1 MKEELLREIDNLRED
16 IASYQSGN
24 LLLLTSIDHD
34 GVVGRKDVTS
44 SNEGCIDIGN
54 DDEKN
59 VNASKAR
66 KPQYAPKSILFR
78 AFSTTLTR
86 ISNNDH
92 RRPTMF
98 WKRKKKKN
106 NEIIVEE
113 SATGFYDSPSIV
125 V

>member
-1 MKEELLREIDNLRED
+1 MKEIGNLRED
-16 IASYQSGN
+16 IASYQSSN
-24 LLLLTSIDHD
+24 LLLLTSIDHN
-34 GVVGRKDVTS
+34 GNVGRKHATS
-44 SNEGCIDIGN
+44 SNEGCIDVGN

-59 VNASKAR
+59 MNASKAR
-66 KPQYAPKSILFR
+66 KTQYAPKSILFR

-113 SATGFYDSPSIV
+113 SATGCYDSPSIIV
-125 V
+125 

>member
-1 MKEELLREIDNLRED
+1 MIEIENLRED

-24 LLLLTSIDHD
+24 LLLLTSIGHD
-34 GVVGRKDVTS
+34 GVVVTKDVTS
-44 SNEGCIDIGN
+44 SDEGSIDIGN
-54 DDEKN
+54 DDKKN

-66 KPQYAPKSILFR
+66 KTQYAPKSILFR

-92 RRPTMF
+92 RRPTVF
-98 WKRKKKKN
+98 KKRKKKSN

-113 SATGFYDSPSIV
+113 SATGCYDSPSIIV
-125 V
+125 